1 MFTIRLNK
9 VNKLGD
15 YDEKYLQ
22 AYWGEVEGQG
32 EKPVKFNSA
41 DQNISDGAVIE
52 AEERT
57 EKQSKKGTIYYQL
70 RKVKLV
76 ERGVVGQYPEAPPQG
91 SVKAPQIN
99 IAKYDSEIER
109 MIREIHESVVPPLA
123 PEDNLPDDNF
133 GGEPLSPEDLS
144 SIPF

>member
-1 MFTIRLNK
+1 M
-9 VNKLGD
+9 GD

-32 EKPVKFNSA
+32 EKPVRFNSA

-52 AEERT
+52 AEERA

-76 ERGVVGQYPEAPPQG
+76 ERGVVGQYPEQASKTDNSEMSKQL
-91 SVKAPQIN
+91 
-99 IAKYDSEIER
+99 DEIEK
-109 MIREIHESVVPPLA
+109 MIREIHLSVCPAIDEKV
-123 PEDNLPDDNF
+123 EDRLPTED
-133 GGEPLSPEDLS
+133 EVMQTIDLS
-144 SIPF
+144 EIPF